1 MSESSNR
8 LRPLDELQPPDLW
21 SRIEQTEPRVW
32 QPKAPSIARR
42 IATAALAL
50 AIGAAG
56 VWLVIAR
63 LSGEGVHPAVTPS
76 PSAVVGERSVGD
88 GVSAGISWTLVA
100 VERPGGASD
109 LELRRAD
116 NGEVVAA
123 VTSDGSGP
131 PVVSGYT
138 FGEGEPTDAV
148 GFGLVS
154 SETTSVKHV
163 PGQGLPEE
171 DVSTF
176 PVPGTSM
183 RAFALTAYAPIGIV
197 RARDA
202 SSGAIA
208 DELLVLPG
216 EEPVHRLVDRFLAAR
231 IEGSG
236 AEAFVAP
243 NALREFG
250 PPLDLEPLY
259 ATRDGRPYADFAVV
273 FIDAAG
279 DSFEVGV
286 RLDVDGQSA
295 VEETLGIGRAR
306 SQEGDQ
312 RLLVV
317 GGRSGLTGP

>member
-1 MSESSNR
+1 MSDSSNR
-8 LRPLDELQPPDLW
+8 LRPLDELEPSDLW

-63 LSGEGVHPAVTPS
+63 LSVERVHPAVTPS
-76 PSAVVGERSVGD
+76 PSAVVGERSVGE
-88 GVSAGISWTLVA
+88 GVSAGVSWTLVA

-123 VTSDGSGP
+123 VTSDGSDP
-131 PVVSGYT
+131 PVVSGYA

-148 GFGLVS
+148 VFGLVS
-154 SETTSVKHV
+154 PETTSVKHV

-171 DVSTF
+171 DVPTF

-183 RAFALTAYAPIGIV
+183 RAFAITAYAPIGIV

-202 SSGAIA
+202 SGGAIA

-216 EEPVHRLVDRFLAAR
+216 EEPVRRLVDRFLAAR

-250 PPLDLEPLY
+250 GLDVEPLY

-317 GGRSGLTGP
+317 GARSGLTGP